1 VTVSSDKIE
10 KLVLVVHGVGDP
22 TPGSTVAALARA
34 LADPENPLVHL
45 QESLWLQ
52 EASADSKYLTTYPT
66 YRCRLENRTQSV
78 EFAEV
83 YWGDLSRVC
92 QGWLGAVIGLFQILF
107 GLRYVAYAAADQQGR
122 FSIALKRLGIGI
134 ERILQG
140 PVLAITAMM
149 LVLTTMLCAAEI
161 LWPGASK
168 NAQGSRLLVLFSCIF
183 AYSVAWISWRMS
195 RSRIFERFW
204 FWLKVTAVFVG
215 TVCVVRVVYLDGQ
228 LGNRIEHQFSG
239 VYWYC
244 RLLVCFLGSLWCV
257 EILLMLLLAASALA
271 ACCNSTLHRR
281 AIHVAALLPTFSVGL
296 WSLGLILFWLL
307 AADRIEK
314 FMGLAGFREIFKNGI
329 PLLGV
334 QFVMSGV
341 IGTSILFSLT
351 KYLIWR
357 NVNGVRDYERGS
369 RAPRLLVDGQ
379 VLFTLALSAV
389 IGSTLVMVT
398 QSNHWLGHNYHD
410 YWYGKL
416 LAECNKYALS
426 MLLPAGFLAVFALPK
441 LRPVFGIVL
450 EIVNHFR
457 FQSKDQVE
465 GLKDDDQFDVRRT
478 TFENGTMIFARR
490 ELVMQ
495 RMKRV
500 LMYYSALVH
509 QRQQPIELI
518 VIGHSQGTMV
528 AIEVLNSP
536 DMDCLNAFSRVSL
549 VTMGSPFTNLYQF
562 YFPNFYPSLESRY
575 WRRIK
580 QRVNQWTNVF
590 RIDDPVGT
598 EIHFPANPAS
608 AIQPKNPNTTQTA
621 NEAASFICSYMNLPI
636 GCRGHMNYWNDRE
649 VLGILRS
656 DVFRSEWEAH
666 VNAPQLDLRKAA

>member
-1 VTVSSDKIE
+1 MAVSSDKTE

-22 TPGSTVAALARA
+22 PPGSTVAALARA
-34 LADPENPLVHL
+34 LADPENPLVHQ

-52 EASADSKYLTTYPT
+52 EASVDSKFLTTYPT
-66 YRCRLENRTQSV
+66 YRCRLETKTQNI

-107 GLRYVAYAAADQQGR
+107 GFRYVAYIAADQSGR
-122 FSIALKRLGIGI
+122 FTEALKRLGIGI
-134 ERILQG
+134 ERLLQG
-140 PVLAITAMM
+140 PVLALTAM
-149 LVLTTMLCAAEI
+149 LFVLTTFLCATEV

-168 NAQGSRLLVLFSCIF
+168 NSQWGQAIVLFSSGF
-183 AYSVAWISWRMS
+183 AYAVALISWRMS
-195 RSRIFERFW
+195 RSRVFERFW
-204 FWLKVTAVFVG
+204 FWLKVTSVFVG
-215 TVCVVRVVYLDGQ
+215 AVCLLRLVYLDGQ
-228 LGNRIEHQFSG
+228 LGSRVEHQFSG

-257 EILLMLLLAASALA
+257 EIFLMVLVAVSTLAASF
-271 ACCNSTLHRR
+271 NPQIHRR
-281 AIHVAALLPTFSVGL
+281 AIHVAALLPCLSVGL
-296 WSLGLILFWLL
+296 WSFGLILFWLL

-314 FMGLAGFREIFKNGI
+314 YLGLAGFREIFKNGI

-334 QFVMSGV
+334 QFLMSGV
-341 IGTSILFSLT
+341 IGASVLYSLT

-357 NVNGVRDYERGS
+357 NFNSVRDFEQGS
-369 RAPRLLVDGQ
+369 RAPRLIVDSF
-379 VLFTLALSAV
+379 VLITLAFSAIV
-389 IGSTLVMVT
+389 GSSLVMAT
-398 QSNHWLGHNYHD
+398 QSNQWFGHNYQQH
-410 YWYGKL
+410 WYGKL

-426 MLLPAGFLAVFALPK
+426 MLLPSGFLMVFLLPK
-441 LRPVFGIVL
+441 LSPVFGIVL

-457 FQSKDQVE
+457 FQSKEQVE
-465 GLKDDDQFDVRRT
+465 GLEDDDQFDVRRT

-490 ELVMQ
+490 ELVLQ

-500 LMYYSALVH
+500 LMYYSATIRHRQHPLELV
-509 QRQQPIELI
+509 
-518 VIGHSQGTMV
+518 VIAHSQGTMV

-536 DMDCLNAFSRVSL
+536 DMDCLAEFSRVSL
-549 VTMGSPFTNLYQF
+549 VTMGSPFTNLYQH
-562 YFPNFYPSLESRY
+562 YFPNFYPSLDAKY

-580 QRVNQWTNVF
+580 QRVHQWTNVF

-598 EIHFPANPAS
+598 DIRFPEKPFLD
-608 AIQPKNPNTTQTA
+608 TQTTNLPA
-621 NEAASFICSYMNLPI
+621 TDRPSHATAVSCSFMNVPI

-666 VNAPQLDLRKAA
+666 LSSRAA